1 MNVTPATTPSSAAA
15 PAQPAGTVNSD
26 FDTFLKMMTTQLQNQ
41 DPLDPLDSA
50 DFAVQL
56 ATFSSVEQQVITNDM
71 LAGMMTQLGL
81 SGLSD
86 MASWIGQEVRA
97 PVPVMFDGTPV
108 TVSPNPAVLADRAE
122 LIVRDSDGVEVQRI
136 PIGVSSEPIEWA
148 GVTTDGAPLPE
159 GLYSFEVAS
168 YAGDSLLLQ
177 EQADVYSKVTEVR
190 AENGTSILI
199 LEGGVAVSAVAVS
212 AIRVGS

>member
-1 MNVTPATTPSSAAA
+1 MNVTPATAPSSAAA

-136 PIGVSSEPIEWA
+136 PIGVSSESIEWA

-199 LEGGVAVSAVAVS
+199 LEGGVAVSAVAAS
-212 AIRVGS
+212 AIRAGS